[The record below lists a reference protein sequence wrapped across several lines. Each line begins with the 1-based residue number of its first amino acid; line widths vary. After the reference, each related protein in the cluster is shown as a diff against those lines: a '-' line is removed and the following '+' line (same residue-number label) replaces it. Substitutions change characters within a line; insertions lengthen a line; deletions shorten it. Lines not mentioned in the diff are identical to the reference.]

1 MPLGRKLGESMVF
14 SQTGVPIKA
23 REEPSNPLPIIPL
36 SLLSLSMLS
45 EFLSASVAAPFIF
58 VMVSKFS
65 ITHNDESLVG
75 YYTGILGAA
84 FFLSQ
89 FVTALMWSNIA
100 DRYGRRVTLFV
111 SLFGNAL
118 ATSLF
123 GTCQSLGEAI
133 CVRML
138 QGLFSGAVGVSRSAV
153 KDITDSTNEAKAYA
167 ILSFSWGA
175 GSIFGPIIGGI
186 FESPTVRYPGLFP
199 ADKHP
204 FFDKYPYALPCFVAA
219 SVLLFGSSLT
229 ALVNRDGGSLFN
241 SISLPDNSTTIKERI
256 VTFFKSFK
264 SGQLNEETPISPL
277 QDIHSRYPSYIESDG
292 QAESLRQ
299 PQPKQSRSFAQRL
312 LLAQE
317 ENVVSITDLWVQ
329 SALTREVERYNHEE
343 EAEDI
348 AIEEEG
354 DQSGLGSPNPSG
366 FASHYEDDDDDHLD
380 NNTID
385 LTNPSERDVEELS
398 SSASIRPS
406 ASTGFRNSF
415 RRNSAG
421 LGFSRPSSLVDRGD
435 RLGEENLAK
444 LGSVPR
450 IHQLGMTAAR
460 PKSILDNVGLSSQ
473 KSWIGLDEQFD
484 DLEGGS
490 SRLGAI
496 PEQNQPAIIEEKPVE
511 MTLMIKLILF
521 QYSFLA
527 LHNTT
532 FDQLFTTFLLTDYTS
547 GGLSLTPSHFSTLIA
562 MMAGINIFYQF
573 YLYGKIGPPNGQLTH
588 LQMFR
593 IASLIYIMT
602 YGAVPFVRK
611 LARPE
616 SESDLLV
623 MSGLAILT
631 AIRYAATTAAYTSIT
646 ILINVMSPP
655 SISGL
660 TNSYGQSAVSLSR
673 FLGPIFGGYLWK
685 TFLTGDIDGYRY
697 AFWLVSVMAVILNL
711 AVDSESSTDIPNQ
724 LNTPR
729 EPRQPP
735 AGERENQIKMTN
747 VHYEI
752 SEEMLGNIFNGYQV
766 TKLRIRYDKSGR
778 STGEAIVAFESSED
792 ADRAIEEFNGKT
804 AKDQIINVEPYG
816 YFTVD
821 PPSHAGASSGD
832 NAGSLLSRLGSK
844 VNPGPVPTGP
854 RAQISRRSV
863 KQSKPKKA
871 GFNKPKPA
879 PKDADSLDKELDEFM
894 KKPTENDNTEDTEM
908 S

>member
-1 MPLGRKLGESMVF
+1 
-14 SQTGVPIKA
+14 
-23 REEPSNPLPIIPL
+23 
-36 SLLSLSMLS
+36 
-45 EFLSASVAAPFIF
+45 
-58 VMVSKFS
+58 
-65 ITHNDESLVG
+65 
-75 YYTGILGAA
+75 
-84 FFLSQ
+84 
-89 FVTALMWSNIA
+89 
-100 DRYGRRVTLFV
+100 
-111 SLFGNAL
+111 
-118 ATSLF
+118 
-123 GTCQSLGEAI
+123 
-133 CVRML
+133 ML

-752 SEEMLGNIFNGYQV
+752 NEEMLGNIFNGYQV

>member
-23 REEPSNPLPIIPL
+23 REEPSNPLPIVPL

-354 DQSGLGSPNPSG
+354 EQSGLGSPNPSG

-415 RRNSAG
+415 RRSSAG

>member
-299 PQPKQSRSFAQRL
+299 PQPKQNRSFAQRL

-778 STGEAIVAFESSED
+778 STGEAIIAFESSED

>member
-863 KQSKPKKA
+863 KQSNPKKA